1 MREVITVDVT
11 MDVIAVTQETT
22 QAVAQTLAVVPVI
35 TQSLPAL
42 STVADADTYYS
53 ID

>member
-11 MDVIAVTQETT
+11 MDVVAETQETS
-22 QAVAQTLAVVPVI
+22 QAMAHAIADVPVI
-35 TQSLPAL
+35 TQSLPVL

-53 ID
+53 I